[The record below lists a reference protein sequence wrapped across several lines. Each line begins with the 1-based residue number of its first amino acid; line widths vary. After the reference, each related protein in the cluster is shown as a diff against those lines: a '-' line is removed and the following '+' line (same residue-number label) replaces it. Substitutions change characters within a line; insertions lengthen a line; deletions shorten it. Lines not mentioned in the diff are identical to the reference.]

1 MVQRA
6 RLAPKIS
13 IKHDDEVTLNRI
25 ENILST
31 LANQDALRIFQLAKD
46 GIVCSTEAI
55 KKLGLTQKRY
65 YTRLSGLLEANLIQ
79 KDEGAYRHTVLG
91 SAIYKIVEF
100 LGDLVERQ
108 EQLELIDRIRQS
120 KTLSEEEKE
129 EIVRAL
135 AKDKIEEFINL
146 IDGGIR
152 PVGIIYRFEDVVEG
166 TIKLIEK
173 AEKEIY
179 IASRYTENRI
189 VEAILNNLNRIKE
202 WHLISGDKSNLS
214 QKFQLL
220 RIMLSHPKMV
230 KIYYE
235 IFRSKNVETG
245 YVEDLPYSFIVADR
259 RYVGIEIP
267 KPGSNEFFVGFF
279 FENKTLAERLIEVFN
294 LLMARSKE
302 DPRKEFL
309 KEHAEK
315 IPQEIFE
322 EIS

>member
-279 FENKTLAERLIEVFN
+279 FEN
-294 LLMARSKE
+294 
-302 DPRKEFL
+302 
-309 KEHAEK
+309 
-315 IPQEIFE
+315 
-322 EIS
+322 